1 MTAMPVV
8 GQSVGQ
14 DDLSSPRLRSMES
27 ASGAPLALRTLAVE
41 RTSHTRLSV
50 PRGVSERPRGES
62 DSSHRSWR
70 ECAHGVNDAAS
81 STKRARRE
89 EAIEKTHDRIV
100 GEVVFVN

>member
-70 ECAHGVNDAAS
+70 ECAHGVNDAAGAAE
-81 STKRARRE
+81 RGGGGE
-89 EAIEKTHDRIV
+89 GGEKKKKKKQR
-100 GEVVFVN
+100 GG